1 MTRNRRETLIV
12 TALLAAIA
20 GATFAQVLD
29 HAPPRPS
36 PPPVHAQLMPVP
48 VPVHAPEAHRPG

>member
-48 VPVHAPEAHRPG
+48 LHAPEAHR